1 MFASKYKENFPQ
13 AFKLINSGA
22 KINLVDRNRDSALHF
37 ACRKNNT
44 EMINFLIDSNAD
56 PKTENFDYENPIDCI
71 EDIMLRNEIIT
82 KLSKLGYD
90 FPIPGAI
97 HTEDQIVPPS
107 IPIIDHAAAE

>member
-37 ACRKNNT
+37 ACRKKNT
-44 EMINFLIDSNAD
+44 EMIHFLIDSNAD

-71 EDIMLRNEIIT
+71 EDNMLRNELIA

-90 FPIPGAI
+90 FPIPAV
-97 HTEDQIVPPS
+97 HTEDQIPPS
-107 IPIIDHAAAE
+107 ISAIDHT